1 MKFLGMVLLAGIS
14 VAFLTGGVL
23 MLGAYWANR
32 ALIEMH
38 EQNMG
43 EWRHIAR
50 LGLAF
55 TSISLGAV
63 FGGAF
68 LRVSIR

>member
-1 MKFLGMVLLAGIS
+1 MKFLGKVLLAGIS
-14 VAFLTGGVL
+14 LAFLTGGVL
-23 MLGAYWANR
+23 MLGAFWANR
-32 ALIEMH
+32 AMTEAIE
-38 EQNMG
+38 QGAG
-43 EWRHIAR
+43 EWRALAR